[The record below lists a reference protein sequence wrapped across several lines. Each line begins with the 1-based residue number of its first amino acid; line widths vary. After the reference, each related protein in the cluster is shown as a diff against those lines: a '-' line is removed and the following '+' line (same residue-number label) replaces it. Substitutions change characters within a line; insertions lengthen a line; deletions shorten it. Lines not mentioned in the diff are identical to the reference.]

1 MRRLSIRFPFLLLL
15 ASLTLGGFTF
25 GGCSSGFNLVSVD
38 EEWQMGQQLEQEVAQ
53 QVDLVNDATLTN
65 YVSRI
70 GQRIVAQTPLAN
82 RPWRFYVVDD
92 PAINAFNVPGGL
104 VYVHTGLIAAAD
116 NTAELAGVIAH
127 EIAHGAERHG
137 TERMTKAYGLNVA
150 AALLLGQDPGVGS
163 QIAAQIAGGG
173 AIAKFSRDDEREADL
188 LGVRYM
194 ARAGYNPMGMA
205 TMFEELLADRQR
217 RPGAVQQFFST
228 HPLTEDRIETV
239 RRAAREYPTN
249 RLTTND
255 GQFASIRARAQ
266 RYN

>member
-1 MRRLSIRFPFLLLL
+1 MRRRPLHLPFLVFL
-15 ASLTLGGFTF
+15 AVLTLGGYTF
-25 GGCSSGFNLVSVD
+25 SGCSSGFNLVSVE

-82 RPWRFYVVDD
+82 RPWRFYVMDD
-92 PAINAFNVPGGL
+92 PSINAFNVPGGL
-104 VYVHTGLIAAAD
+104 VYVHTGLIAAAE

-127 EIAHGAERHG
+127 EVAHGAERHG

-150 AALLLGQDPGVGS
+150 AALLLGQDPGLAS
-163 QIAAQIAGGG
+163 QIAAQVAGSG

-217 RPGAVQQFFST
+217 RPGAVQQFFAT

-239 RRAAREYPTN
+239 RRAAREYPTRN
-249 RLTTND
+249 LTTNE
-255 GQFASIRARAQ
+255 GNFASIRSRAD